1 MAEDRKT
8 DPPPLRR
15 RQPSRP
21 SLDDSELARQ
31 LDERD
36 RHNAQLL
43 AQLEA
48 AKAQVPQ
55 RRAPESVAPKSG
67 DIKVQASGSAKSWAS
82 LLLGLAGLGV
92 GGGAWLDKAPQRT
105 VENQGATIAV
115 TREDLNGVVS
125 RVEALERKDRKR
137 DVLERSTMDY
147 TIQVLE
153 EGKVAIVRRPQGLP
167 PMKPID
173 THWPR
178 PLPGRHA
185 VAPILI
191 VDTPYPTIEWVSE

>member
-1 MAEDRKT
+1 MAERPT
-8 DPPPLRR
+8 IPPRP

-21 SLDDSELARQ
+21 SLDNPEAVRLQDELERERARRIAA
-31 LDERD
+31 ERQ
-36 RHNAQLL
+36 AQ
-43 AQLEA
+43 EA
-48 AKAQVPQ
+48 TQQAH

-67 DIKVQASGSAKSWAS
+67 DIKVQASGSAKSWAA

-105 VENQGATIAV
+105 VENQGTTIAV
-115 TREDLNGVVS
+115 TREDLGAVIS

-137 DVLERSTMDY
+137 DALERAQMDHL
-147 TIQVLE
+147 IQVLE
-153 EGKVAIVRRPQGLP
+153 DGKVAILSRPQGLP
-167 PMKPID
+167 PMKPIE

-178 PLPGRHA
+178 PLPGRNT